1 MWANSTKVYKL
12 IYAVFNLLGTLL
24 AVNNTHTLYSNE
36 SKPRQR
42 EEMTYPKPRIINHSE
57 IEFVSN
63 KGEKLQ

>member
-24 AVNNTHTLYSNE
+24 ALNNTHTLTKV
-36 SKPRQR
+36 SKPKNKV
-42 EEMTYPKPRIINHSE
+42 EMIYPKPRIINHSE

-63 KGEKLQ
+63 KQ

>member
-12 IYAVFNLLGTLL
+12 IYAVFNLL

-63 KGEKLQ
+63 KGEKLL

>member
-24 AVNNTHTLYSNE
+24 AVNNTHTLYSN
-36 SKPRQR
+36 SNKPK
-42 EEMTYPKPRIINHSE
+42 EEMKYPKPRIINHSE

-63 KGEKLQ
+63 KREKQ

>member
-24 AVNNTHTLYSNE
+24 AVNNTHTLYSNI
-36 SKPRQR
+36 KPKQR
-42 EEMTYPKPRIINHSE
+42 EEMIYPKPRIINHSE

-63 KGEKLQ
+63 KREKQ